1 MKLSKHPVA
10 RETSICHQKQVDDR
24 FVLIRDVADM
34 LGIEAIKIEPSNLL
48 KDTFRVQFDDCTG
61 RKQTLFIPLAAS
73 PARVAQTLRF
83 VSGPR
88 SRLN

>member
-1 MKLSKHPVA
+1 MKLSKHTA
-10 RETSICHQKQVDDR
+10 ANEAGIFHEKQVYDR
-24 FVLIRDVADM
+24 IVLIRDMASV
-34 LGIEAIKIEPSNLL
+34 LGIKAIEIEPSELL

-73 PARVAQTLRF
+73 PARVSQTLRF

-88 SRLN
+88 SLQH

>member
-1 MKLSKHPVA
+1 MKLNRHITA
-10 RETSICHQKQVDDR
+10 HAESISHQKQMHDR
-24 FVLIRDVADM
+24 IVLIRDVASV
-34 LGIEAIKIEPSNLL
+34 LGIEAIEIEPSELL

-73 PARVAQTLRF
+73 PARVSQTLRF

-88 SRLN
+88 SLQH

>member
-1 MKLSKHPVA
+1 MKLSKHAGAP
-10 RETSICHQKQVDDR
+10 ESGFSHQKQMHDR
-24 FVLIRDVADM
+24 VVLIRDVASV
-34 LGIEAIKIEPSNLL
+34 LGIKSIEIEQSDLL

-73 PARVAQTLRF
+73 PARVSQTLRF

-88 SRLN
+88 SLQH